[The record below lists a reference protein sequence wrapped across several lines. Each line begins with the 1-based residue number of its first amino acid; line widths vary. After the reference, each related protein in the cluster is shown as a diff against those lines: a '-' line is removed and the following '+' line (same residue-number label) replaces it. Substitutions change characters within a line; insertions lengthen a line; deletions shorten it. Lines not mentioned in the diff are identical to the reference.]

1 MLRPDWVLAWIG
13 AAGIQLA
20 APAFAQGMQGFS
32 LGQTFDEAA
41 PTLQLRTLNEER
53 LFRDSD
59 FGQRVEAEIDAAS
72 RALEAENEE
81 LMEQLTTRELELT
94 EARPDMAPADFRAEA
109 EAFDR
114 EAEAIRRSQ
123 AEKRQRLSMYEDAEQ
138 RRFFQLAAPVLQQ
151 VLVTE
156 GAQVLIDSRAVIIGV
171 SGMDMTEPAITAL
184 NEEIGD
190 GTPSPN
196 PLRVP

>member
-1 MLRPDWVLAWIG
+1 MMRPDWVLAWIG

-20 APAFAQGMQGFS
+20 APGFAQGTQGFP
-32 LGQTFDEAA
+32 LGQSFDEAA

-53 LFRDSD
+53 LFRDSA
-59 FGQRVEAEIDAAS
+59 FGQRVAAEIDAAS
-72 RALEAENEE
+72 RALELENEE
-81 LMEQLTTRELELT
+81 LLEQLTTRELELT
-94 EARPDMAPADFRAEA
+94 EARATMPPVQFRAAA

-151 VLVTE
+151 VLVSE

-171 SGMDMTEPAITAL
+171 SGMDMTDPSIAAL
-184 NEEIGD
+184 NEGIGD
-190 GTPSPN
+190 GAPSPT